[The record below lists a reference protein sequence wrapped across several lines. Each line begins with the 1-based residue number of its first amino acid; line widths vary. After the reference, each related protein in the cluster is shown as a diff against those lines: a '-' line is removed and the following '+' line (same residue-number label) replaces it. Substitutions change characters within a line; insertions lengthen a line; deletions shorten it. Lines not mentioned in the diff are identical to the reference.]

1 MKYDVEMD
9 EINRKIDRLLSRVE
23 TISDRLAGVENF
35 VVHKKKEE
43 YQKRKLEEEMWT
55 KN

>member
-23 TISDRLAGVENF
+23 TISERLAGVENF
-35 VVHKKKEE
+35 VVSRRNEE
-43 YQKRKLEEEMWT
+43 RSKRNLEEEMWT
-55 KN
+55 K